1 MESINYN
8 FFYCISNSKM
18 ENYLTI
24 DKMYKAELT
33 INPRYINLINDNG
46 QMRRYDVNNRFL
58 SIAQYRDL
66 KINEILT

>member
-1 MESINYN
+1 MESINYK

-33 INPRYINLINDNG
+33 INPRYINLINDKG